1 MSRINRVTTATGDNG
16 TTALGTGRR
25 VSKTDP
31 IITALGSVDELSSLL
46 GILRNHQINDELT
59 AQLIDIQQA
68 LFDLGAILAM
78 EGQYQAEQMDQRIDT
93 LKSVTDTCNGTLPPL
108 REFVIP
114 GSSQTNAQC
123 HLCRT
128 VCRRAEA
135 NVWEALEAAT
145 NLSEDSAKAF
155 TQAGRYLNRLSDFLF
170 VQARILADNPNE
182 PQWRGP
188 KWQA

>member
-78 EGQYQAEQMDQRIDT
+78 EGQYQAEQMDQRIDCLLYT
-93 LKSVTDTCNGTLPPL
+93 SPSP
-108 REFVIP
+108 R
-114 GSSQTNAQC
+114 
-123 HLCRT
+123 
-128 VCRRAEA
+128 
-135 NVWEALEAAT
+135 
-145 NLSEDSAKAF
+145 DS
-155 TQAGRYLNRLSDFLF
+155 
-170 VQARILADNPNE
+170 
-182 PQWRGP
+182 
-188 KWQA
+188 

>member
-46 GILRNHQINDELT
+46 GILRNHQINDELI

-78 EGQYQAEQMDQRIDT
+78 EGQYQACLLYTSPSPRDAT
-93 LKSVTDTCNGTLPPL
+93 LSRMP
-108 REFVIP
+108 
-114 GSSQTNAQC
+114 SSA
-123 HLCRT
+123 
-128 VCRRAEA
+128 
-135 NVWEALEAAT
+135 
-145 NLSEDSAKAF
+145 
-155 TQAGRYLNRLSDFLF
+155 
-170 VQARILADNPNE
+170 
-182 PQWRGP
+182 
-188 KWQA
+188 